1 MVGVADQS
9 RGPMKKITTLD
20 DPRYVKALS
29 HPLRVRILAILE
41 ERTASPVQ
49 LAELLGASL
58 GVVSY
63 HVRTLERFGLIKLV
77 RTNPVRGAVE
87 HHYRANERPTISD
100 ESWGGAGPV
109 AKQAYLSSFLQQVA
123 AYTNTAAAG
132 GGFDRADAH
141 FSRTVAKLDAKGWA
155 QLAKVCEQ
163 LLAKIDSIEAD
174 AAKRIAKDPHADGIV
189 DAGLV
194 VMLFEATRL
203 APPAPRRRR
212 TSRPKTA
219 SASRRSD

>member
-1 MVGVADQS
+1 
-9 RGPMKKITTLD
+9 MKKITQLD

-49 LAELLGASL
+49 LAEQLGASL

-63 HVRTLERFGLIKLV
+63 HVRTLERLGLIKLV

-87 HHYRANERPTISD
+87 HHYRANPRPTISD
-100 ESWGGAGPV
+100 EGWAAAAPV
-109 AKQAYLSSFLQQVA
+109 AKQAFLSSFLQQVS
-123 AYTNTAAAG
+123 AYTNAAAAS

-141 FSRTVAKLDAKGWA
+141 FTRTVARLDAKGWS
-155 QLAKVCEQ
+155 QLAKACEQ
-163 LLAKIDSIEAD
+163 LLGKIDSIEAD
-174 AAKRIAKDPHADGIV
+174 AKKRIAKDPHADGIV

-194 VMLFEATRL
+194 IMLFEAARL
-203 APPAPRRRR
+203 AAPEPKRQRARR
-212 TSRPKTA
+212 PLKTA
-219 SASRRSD
+219 DH

>member
-1 MVGVADQS
+1 
-9 RGPMKKITTLD
+9 MKKITQLD

-49 LAELLGASL
+49 LAGQLGASL

-87 HHYRANERPTISD
+87 HHYRANPRPTISD
-100 ESWGGAGPV
+100 EGWGEAPPI
-109 AKQAYLSSFLQQVA
+109 AKQAHLSSFLHQVS
-123 AYTNTAAAG
+123 AYTNAAAAAG
-132 GGFDRADAH
+132 GFDRSDAH
-141 FSRTVAKLDAKGWA
+141 FTRTVARLDAKGWS
-155 QLAKVCEQ
+155 QLAKACEQ
-163 LLAKIDSIEAD
+163 LRKKVDTIEAES
-174 AAKRIAKDPHADGIV
+174 AKRIAKNPHADGIV

-194 VMLFEATRL
+194 IMLFEAARL
-203 APPAPRRRR
+203 AAPKRRRR
-212 TSRPKTA
+212 PA
-219 SASRRSD
+219 RRAADR

>member
-1 MVGVADQS
+1 
-9 RGPMKKITTLD
+9 MKKITQLD

-29 HPLRVRILAILE
+29 HPLRVRILAMLE

-49 LAELLGASL
+49 LSEQLGASL

-87 HHYRANERPTISD
+87 HHYRANPRPTISD
-100 ESWGGAGPV
+100 DGWKAAAPV

-123 AYTNTAAAG
+123 AYTNAAAAA

-141 FSRTVAKLDAKGWA
+141 FTRTVAKLDAKGWS
-155 QLAKVCEQ
+155 QLAKACEQ
-163 LLAKIDSIEAD
+163 LLNKIDAIEAES
-174 AAKRIAKDPHADGIV
+174 AKRMVKDPHADGIV

-194 VMLFEATRL
+194 IMLFEAARL
-203 APPAPRRRR
+203 AAPAPKRQRQRR
-212 TSRPKTA
+212 PLKTTE
-219 SASRRSD
+219 R